1 MIEKT
6 YIKWCSYAWT
16 PCDLGVIP
24 GEEINKI
31 RYKITCAA
39 LPRPWGLSSSLLLL
53 SEEGL
58 TDSLIPHGVT
68 QFFKRLLYQTYHNCS
83 CRPSY
88 RHHLDNNPYGLLL
101 AWTVSLHSERLMS
114 QRCPKHWGVSYGGY
128 ARATKVVFSRVCRFL
143 ARKCFVCSC
152 QAPAQSE
159 LWSGSTGGKV
169 LEIDESES

>member
-1 MIEKT
+1 MLSNLSRTTQPELARVTGAKRPYTHIRTTAPPKIMIEKT

-39 LPRPWGLSSSLLLL
+39 LPRPWGLSSSPLLL

-88 RHHLDNNPYGLLL
+88 RHHLNNNPYGLLL
-101 AWTVSLHSERLMS
+101 AWTVSLHSER
-114 QRCPKHWGVSYGGY
+114 
-128 ARATKVVFSRVCRFL
+128 RV
-143 ARKCFVCSC
+143 
-152 QAPAQSE
+152 
-159 LWSGSTGGKV
+159 
-169 LEIDESES
+169 